1 MKIAFIG
8 GGNMGE
14 AILAAI
20 LEKGLAAPSDIC
32 VSDISTER
40 LEYLKNKYAVMVSN
54 INREVVE
61 GREVVVLA
69 VKPQDITGILNDIK
83 GSLMPEHLVLS
94 IVAGV
99 KIDTIRKLIRHE
111 KIVRV
116 MSNTPAQVGIGMSG
130 WTATTEVNSE
140 QKEQVRSI
148 LGAMGKEICFEDEK
162 YLDMVTAVSG
172 SGPAYVFLFAECLA
186 EAAVDIGLPRE
197 DAQLL
202 VSQTILG
209 AAHLISESGDT
220 PAGLRRKVTS
230 KGGTTEKALQAFAE
244 SGLTDI
250 VRKAVRVAYDRAKE
264 LGN

>member
-1 MKIAFIG
+1 
-8 GGNMGE
+8 
-14 AILAAI
+14 
-20 LEKGLAAPSDIC
+20 
-32 VSDISTER
+32 
-40 LEYLKNKYAVMVSN
+40 
-54 INREVVE
+54 
-61 GREVVVLA
+61 
-69 VKPQDITGILNDIK
+69 
-83 GSLMPEHLVLS
+83 
-94 IVAGV
+94 
-99 KIDTIRKLIRHE
+99 
-111 KIVRV
+111 
-116 MSNTPAQVGIGMSG
+116 
-130 WTATTEVNSE
+130 
-140 QKEQVRSI
+140 
-148 LGAMGKEICFEDEK
+148 
-162 YLDMVTAVSG
+162 MVTAVSG